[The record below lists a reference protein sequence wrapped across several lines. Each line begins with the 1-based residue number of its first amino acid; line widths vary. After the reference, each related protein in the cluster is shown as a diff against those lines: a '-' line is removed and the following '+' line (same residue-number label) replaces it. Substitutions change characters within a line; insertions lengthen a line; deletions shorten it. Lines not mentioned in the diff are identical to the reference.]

1 MISACK
7 GGLLLKLKH
16 RFLLWWRDIQPFL
29 KRAKE
34 VLTDR
39 RGEGTIEDCIEI
51 LNLFSQVL
59 IGNQVFLVERH
70 FTGSRDLR
78 EGFSL
83 LWKTRPNARE
93 HRRKARS

>member
-78 EGFSL
+78 EAVFAAVENEA
-83 LWKTRPNARE
+83 KRE
-93 HRRKARS
+93 GTPEKSA